1 MTTSVPAG
9 QTDVDDWFD
18 LDKYKQAAEVAYGFS
33 KKKMEEAGLQERET
47 IGKGATEQRTSAE
60 QAQQFV
66 DDNLQAVRRYI
77 LLQQHHEFVAAKA
90 GNRVAGTHATL
101 HPLRDLH

>member
-1 MTTSVPAG
+1 MTSSLPSVPAG

-60 QAQQFV
+60 QAQRFKEG
-66 DDNLQAVRRYI
+66 DEARDYNQAQRAYRY
-77 LLQQHHEFVAAKA
+77 
-90 GNRVAGTHATL
+90 
-101 HPLRDLH
+101 

>member
-1 MTTSVPAG
+1 MTSSLPSVPAG

-33 KKKMEEAGLQERET
+33 KQKMEEAGLQERET

-60 QAQQFV
+60 QAQRFKEG
-66 DDNLQAVRRYI
+66 DEARDYNQAQRAYRY
-77 LLQQHHEFVAAKA
+77 
-90 GNRVAGTHATL
+90 
-101 HPLRDLH
+101 

>member
-1 MTTSVPAG
+1 MTTSLSSVPEG
-9 QTDVDDWFD
+9 QPSTDDWFD

-60 QAQQFV
+60 QAQEFK
-66 DDNLQAVRRYI
+66 QADEARDYNQAQRAYRY
-77 LLQQHHEFVAAKA
+77 
-90 GNRVAGTHATL
+90 
-101 HPLRDLH
+101 